1 MAGQTVI
8 QFKKIKLQFGINL
21 LMTTGLDDNVS
32 DPNCTNDNC
41 LLYFS
46 IQVQDGLIIMPHTPY

>member
-1 MAGQTVI
+1 MAGQTV
-8 QFKKIKLQFGINL
+8 FHNKITIWNQLT
-21 LMTTGLDDNVS
+21 MTTGLDDNVS

-46 IQVQDGLIIMPHTPY
+46 DFQDGLIIMPHTPY